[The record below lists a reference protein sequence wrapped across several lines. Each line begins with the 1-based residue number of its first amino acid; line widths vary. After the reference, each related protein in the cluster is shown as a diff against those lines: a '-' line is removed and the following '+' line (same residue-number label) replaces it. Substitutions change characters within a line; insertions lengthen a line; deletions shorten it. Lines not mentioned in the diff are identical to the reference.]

1 MSRYDI
7 YGRAHKA
14 LRAIMADTLVAVG
27 RADLADDCEARE
39 AAARVDDLLAF
50 CEAHAKLENDFIHRA
65 LDERRPEASAA
76 FAAEHAKQEAQI
88 ESLRD
93 LAARRSPALHRALA
107 VFIAGNLLHMEDE
120 EIAGNAQLH
129 ALFTDDEI
137 HAIERR
143 LVASKP
149 PAESMATLRWMLPAM
164 NHPERV
170 ALLSGMRSAPPAVL
184 EGAMAVAKSHLA
196 PRDFE
201 RLARALAEPVAA

>member
-7 YGRAHKA
+7 YARAHKA
-14 LRAIMADTLVAVG
+14 LRAMMADTLVAVG
-27 RADLADDCEARE
+27 RADMAEDCEARE
-39 AAARVDDLLAF
+39 AIARTEELLTA
-50 CEAHAKLENDFIHRA
+50 CEAHAKLENEFVHGA
-65 LDERRPEASAA
+65 LDGRRADASAA

-120 EIAGNAQLH
+120 ETAGNAQLQ
-129 ALFTDDEI
+129 ALFTDEEI

-149 PAESMATLRWMLPAM
+149 PAESMATLRWMLPSM

-170 ALLSGMRSAPPAVL
+170 EMLSGLRSAPPAVF
-184 EGAMAVAKSHLA
+184 EGVMAIARTHLS

-201 RLARALAEPVAA
+201 RLSRALAEPAAA